1 MKTQRMTMKHIR
13 NPLSPFQ
20 LALPT
25 WIHDFLGQ
33 QPTTF
38 PTPEARINLVTTLSK
53 LNIEQG
59 TGGPFG
65 AGIFRADT
73 YELVAP
79 GVNLVMTA
87 KSSIA
92 HAEIVAIM
100 MAQQTLGSHDLGAD
114 GLPPHEL
121 VTSCEPCTMCLGAI
135 CWSGVRHLICGAR
148 GSDAEAIG
156 FDEGPKPT
164 NWVTE
169 LEHRGIHVMTDI
181 GRLNA
186 TQVLQNYVAQG
197 GEVYNSRQGS
207 IETPR

>member
-1 MKTQRMTMKHIR
+1 MNRIPNTF
-13 NPLSPFQ
+13 PPFQ
-20 LALPT
+20 LECPQ
-25 WIHDFLGQ
+25 WITDFLQQ

-38 PTPEARINLVTTLSK
+38 PIPEMRMELVTTLST

-65 AGIFRADT
+65 AGIFRTDT
-73 YELVAP
+73 HELVAP
-79 GVNLVMTA
+79 GVNLVL
-87 KSSIA
+87 SSRSSLA
-92 HAEIVAIM
+92 HAEVVAIM
-100 MAQQTLGSHDLGAD
+100 IAQQTLGVRDLGAN

-121 VTSCEPCTMCLGAI
+121 VTSCAPCAMCLGAI

-164 NWVTE
+164 NWITE
-169 LEHRGIHVMTDI
+169 LEQRGINVMTDI

-207 IETPR
+207 SETPR